1 MAQVFLGACA
11 TTPRNGIRLKV
22 TKVAQY
28 VKLNIHFNDVFNQ
41 NCTINVEDFK
51 NTAVLIVH
59 ISQVDLLVGVL
70 LLQNIVGRILCA
82 QTAI

>member
-41 NCTINVEDFK
+41 NCAINVEDFK

-59 ISQVDLLVGVL
+59 IAQVDLVIGVL

-82 QTAI
+82 QTAM